1 MKSQIRDH
9 QHIKI
14 FSENSL
20 CEEKSFNV
28 LAVILKLTGY
38 RLKMIQLLVGLEFAS
53 ELADMK
59 RIIITPVT

>member
-1 MKSQIRDH
+1 MKSQIRDR

-20 CEEKSFNV
+20 CEEKSCNV

-38 RLKMIQLLVGLEFAS
+38 RLKMIQLLVGLEFSS